1 MNVSE
6 KSMNKAVKMGKDSAT
21 GSVHLFIGKIASS
34 LMLGISSIIVGMF
47 INQGEYGLYTIALV
61 PATTF
66 LLFQDWGVDSALT
79 KYCANYRAEKR
90 EGELKNIIVSGLTF
104 KVITGLVLT
113 MLSLLTANFFATTI
127 FNNPESGFLITLV
140 SITIFFNTIY
150 GTTLS
155 IFVGFERMELNTVTM
170 IVAATVQGLL
180 SPLLVYLGFGAL
192 GAVVGFTTAMFATGV
207 TAVVLLYFGIFRKL
221 PKGTMIKMKT
231 FQTLKPLLS
240 YGIPLSI
247 GAIIGGVLPQVIQ
260 FLMASSADIA
270 LIGNY
275 RIALNF
281 AIFLTFFS
289 LPITTVLFPAF
300 SKLDPTKD
308 KQLLKTVFSSSV
320 KYSSLFIVP
329 TTLALMILS
338 TPLINTIFGD
348 KWLSAPFFLTL
359 GVIAGLFVLLGSL
372 SFSKLLIATG
382 ETKMMM
388 KLNILVICIGVP
400 IAFLLI
406 PPLGILGV
414 IIVGSI
420 SGVPS
425 LFIGLYW
432 TWKHYETKADFR
444 NSARIL
450 LAATIAGISSYLFL
464 NMFVAVAWIMLTV
477 GALLYLVVY
486 IVCISLVGAI
496 NQMDIDNFRVMF
508 SGLGP
513 ISKLLQILLT
523 LIEQPLK
530 IKEKR
535 SRIHN

>member
-444 NSARIL
+444 YSARIL